1 MLMSGGSFLVLRTSQ
16 CQARQP
22 RCRFAGFATTVL
34 RKQLDGG
41 WEAPIGQFFRSIGVG
56 TGTPGTSS
64 RRTGHAEV
72 RRRRIVIT
80 GLPTIQELSFVAGR
94 IEKPSA
100 GISKDR
106 LSLRHWAATQA
117 NPLRMLRIAT
127 PSDAI

>member
-34 RKQLDGG
+34 RKQLHGG

-56 TGTPGTSS
+56 TG
-64 RRTGHAEV
+64 
-72 RRRRIVIT
+72 RRIVIS

-94 IEKPSA
+94 VEKPSA

-106 LSLRHWAATQA
+106 LSLRHWGSYSGQSTKEAANRNTQ
-117 NPLRMLRIAT
+117 
-127 PSDAI
+127 

>member
-1 MLMSGGSFLVLRTSQ
+1 VLMSGGSFLVLRTSQ

-22 RCRFAGFATTVL
+22 RYRFAGFATTVL
-34 RKQLDGG
+34 RKQLHGG

-56 TGTPGTSS
+56 TG
-64 RRTGHAEV
+64 
-72 RRRRIVIT
+72 RRIVIS

-94 IEKPSA
+94 IEKP
-100 GISKDR
+100 DR